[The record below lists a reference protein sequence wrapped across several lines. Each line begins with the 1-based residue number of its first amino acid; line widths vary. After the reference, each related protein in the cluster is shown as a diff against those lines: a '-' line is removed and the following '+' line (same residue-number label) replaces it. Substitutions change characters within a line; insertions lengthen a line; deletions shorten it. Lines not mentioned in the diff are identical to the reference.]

1 MLSGYLMK
9 RYEYR
14 GGGNQDAVWATG
26 RKVWSEPRTHSTFH
40 THRTSITPPP
50 PLPPLQTSRS
60 VVRCNCVQPDARSGT
75 RLVNDEHISLYVE
88 FNTSY
93 RLTVE
98 DTRGMPAS
106 EKKVH

>member
-1 MLSGYLMK
+1 M
-9 RYEYR
+9 
-14 GGGNQDAVWATG
+14 
-26 RKVWSEPRTHSTFH
+26 H
-40 THRTSITPPP
+40 THTLTPF
-50 PLPPLQTSRS
+50 LQTSRS

-75 RLVNDEHISLYVE
+75 RRVNDEHISLYVE

-106 EKKVH
+106 EKKVSAVTMYVHIWVLSPPVCCRA

>member
-1 MLSGYLMK
+1 M
-9 RYEYR
+9 
-14 GGGNQDAVWATG
+14 
-26 RKVWSEPRTHSTFH
+26 
-40 THRTSITPPP
+40 
-50 PLPPLQTSRS
+50 
-60 VVRCNCVQPDARSGT
+60 VRCNCVQPDARSGT

-106 EKKVH
+106 EKKVREVAMASLCYEHTYCCIQP

>member
-1 MLSGYLMK
+1 MGEFSGF
-9 RYEYR
+9 
-14 GGGNQDAVWATG
+14 VG
-26 RKVWSEPRTHSTFH
+26 RTLH
-40 THRTSITPPP
+40 TCPPWP
-50 PLPPLQTSRS
+50 PSSQTSRS

-106 EKKVH
+106 EKKVR